1 MSETVRIDKWLW
13 AARFFKTRSLATAAV
28 AGGKVHLNGERT
40 KPAKGIKVGDQLIIH
55 KLETEFIVDVLGL
68 SEKRGPAKVAQTLY
82 EETSDSIAAREQ
94 QREARR
100 LKLQQ
105 NPAPSRRP
113 DKRSRRQIH
122 RFKNIH
128 DV

>member
-1 MSETVRIDKWLW
+1 MTDTVRIDKWLW
-13 AARFFKTRSLATAAV
+13 AARFFKTRSLATEAV
-28 AGGKVHLNGERT
+28 SGGKVHLNGERT
-40 KPAKGIKVGDQLIIH
+40 KPAKGIKIGDQLVIH
-55 KLETEFIVDVLGL
+55 KLETEFIVNILGL

-82 EETSDSIAAREQ
+82 EETVDSISVREE

-113 DKRSRRQIH
+113 DKRARRQIH
-122 RFKNIH
+122 RFKNIR